1 VTSWQEHRVTGD
13 EATAA
18 DPYWNEDEAAHAG
31 EMRVT
36 NGGDPGRDDYG
47 LPPVDIKVPDDA
59 RELDRDVHAYHR
71 ELRSLRRRVL
81 ARRLYG
87 PLTRDG
93 MVLPLLAGCL
103 ALTLLAATLLTV
115 FTVGQGTIGQGQGPV
130 GGPFTHPN
138 SARSGAASPAA
149 GGSGASLGPATG
161 RPGGPLPDAM
171 VLVDGQPEHLTDLTG
186 PGAYVVVLALIPPAC
201 KCLRDL
207 RQLTVQAQGGGAQT
221 YLVGV
226 RGADV
231 SQLSNQVGLGAAHAV
246 EDTAGLL
253 PALYRDSTMLTAV
266 LVDKDGSDTHLVTD
280 EHGFQIKAQV
290 RALVLGHTEQSPA
303 SGVTQTPSG
312 GPKQATA
319 APATPAG

>member
-1 VTSWQEHRVTGD
+1 
-13 EATAA
+13 
-18 DPYWNEDEAAHAG
+18 
-31 EMRVT
+31 MRVN

-59 RELDRDVHAYHR
+59 RELDREVQAYHR
-71 ELRSLRRRVL
+71 ELRSLRRRML

-130 GGPFTHPN
+130 GGAFNHPDF
-138 SARSGAASPAA
+138 ARSGAASPAA
-149 GGSGASLGPATG
+149 GRSGASLGPAIG

-171 VLVDGQPEHLTDLTG
+171 VLVGGQPMHLTDLTG
-186 PGAYVVVLALIPPAC
+186 QYVVVLALIPPAC

-207 RQLTVQAQGGGAQT
+207 RQLTVQAEVGGAQT

-226 RGADV
+226 RGEDV
-231 SQLSNQVGLGAAHAV
+231 SQLSNQVGLGAAHTV
-246 EDTAGLL
+246 EDTEGLL
-253 PALYRDSTMLTAV
+253 PALYRNSTVLTAV
-266 LVDKDGSDTHLVTD
+266 LVDKDGSVAHLVTD
-280 EHGFQIKAQV
+280 KHGFQQIKTQV
-290 RALVLGHTEQSPA
+290 HALVWGHTQQSPA
-303 SGVTQTPSG
+303 PGATQAPSG